1 MFECVGGG
9 IAPLLFA
16 VQEAVVFDQA
26 AQCAVLVVKLGIMQL
41 LGAQGG
47 IELANRHS
55 FPVEKIAEHHQI
67 DGVQPFGRQGGK
79 PVQEKPHRFSG
90 NDIARRPPV
99 FAFQQRKGAPS
110 VVRHAGGRGQD
121 VHKHRFQADDKGGIG
136 VKAFLQPSIF
146 GKELLH
152 AFAQ

>member
-1 MFECVGGG
+1 M
-9 IAPLLFA
+9 
-16 VQEAVVFDQA
+16 FDQA

-67 DGVQPFGRQGGK
+67 DGVQPFGRQNGK
-79 PVQEKPHRFSG
+79 PVQKKPHCLSG

-99 FAFQQRKGAPS
+99 FAFQQRKGTPA
-110 VVRHAGGRGQD
+110 VVRHTGGRGQD
-121 VHKHRFQADDKGGIG
+121 VHKHRFQADDKGGIL
-136 VKAFLQPSIF
+136 VKTLLQPSVF
-146 GKELLH
+146 VKEFLRP
-152 AFAQ
+152 FAE

>member
-1 MFECVGGG
+1 M
-9 IAPLLFA
+9 
-16 VQEAVVFDQA
+16 FDQA

-55 FPVEKIAEHHQI
+55 FPVVRVAEHHQI
-67 DGVQPFGRQGGK
+67 DRVQAFGRQNGK
-79 PVQEKPHRFSG
+79 PVQEKTHRLSG
-90 NDIARRPPV
+90 NNIARRPAV
-99 FAFQQRKGAPS
+99 FAFQKRKGAPA

-146 GKELLH
+146 GKELLR
-152 AFAQ
+152 AFAE

>member
-1 MFECVGGG
+1 M
-9 IAPLLFA
+9 
-16 VQEAVVFDQA
+16 FDQA

-55 FPVEKIAEHHQI
+55 FPVIRVAEHHPI
-67 DGVQPFGRQGGK
+67 DGVQPFRRQGGK
-79 PVQEKPHRFSG
+79 PVQKETHRLSG

-99 FAFQQRKGAPS
+99 FAFQQRKGTPA

-121 VHKHRFQADDKGGIG
+121 VHKHRFQADDKGGIR
-136 VKAFLQPSIF
+136 VKAFFQPSVF
-146 GKELLH
+146 GKELLR
-152 AFAQ
+152 AFAE